1 MLDEIS
7 KRILKM
13 VFGFGIERTKTSSE
27 DQIPPHRSSFGLQ
40 AILGDVP
47 KTTFYRKLNN
57 LEKKGYITIKEKK
70 RLSRHYE
77 IVNRKKIIIPS
88 KYSRAREVQLTER
101 GKEVVSEFLANEF
114 PRRID
119 VLINQEVEKML
130 FVDAIEYLETS
141 FGIEI
146 PTAFFYLLCSI
157 EKKKVPID
165 LEGIGQEISQTES
178 TAFNL

>member
-1 MLDEIS
+1 MLDKIS

-13 VFGFGIERTKTSSE
+13 TFGFGIEWAKIASE
-27 DQIPPHRSSFGLQ
+27 NQIPPHRSSCGLQ
-40 AILGDVP
+40 AILGDIP

-57 LEKKGYITIKEKK
+57 LEEEGYIAIKEKK
-70 RLSRHYE
+70 RLSRYYE

-88 KYSRAREVQLTER
+88 RYSMAREIQLTGK

-119 VLINQEVEKML
+119 VSINQKVKKML
-130 FVDAIEYLETS
+130 FTDAIKYLEAN

-146 PTAFFYLLCSI
+146 HTAFFYLLCYI

-165 LEGIGQEISQTES
+165 LERIGQEISQTES
-178 TAFNL
+178 TVFNL